1 MMTSFLT
8 KSYEFSASY
17 SEVDKVV
24 GHNYVLRATFETSGD
39 DAGEALDKKIQDT
52 LIKKIHS
59 SDLGQHV
66 DFLKN
71 KKITDLTLL
80 KTFWPLVAQAAL
92 PARLERL
99 CLERD
104 RTTQWALTAH
114 A

>member
-1 MMTSFLT
+1 MTSFLT

-17 SEVDKVV
+17 SEADKVV
-24 GHNYVLRATFETSGD
+24 GHNYVLRATFEACGD
-39 DAGEALDKKIQDT
+39 GTEETLDKKIQDA

-71 KKITDLTLL
+71 KQITDLSLL
-80 KTFWPLVAQAAL
+80 RSFWPLVAQAAL

-99 CLERD
+99 SLERD